1 MGKVTAVILSA
12 LILAWAF
19 LTPWVVIGSLVM
31 GNLSLAGIL
40 LVAWIASLVVWFR
53 TQT

>member
-1 MGKVTAVILSA
+1 MGKVIAVILSA
-12 LILAWAF
+12 LILAWAI

-31 GNLSLAGIL
+31 GNLNLAGVL
-40 LVAWIASLVVWFR
+40 LVAWVASLVVWYF